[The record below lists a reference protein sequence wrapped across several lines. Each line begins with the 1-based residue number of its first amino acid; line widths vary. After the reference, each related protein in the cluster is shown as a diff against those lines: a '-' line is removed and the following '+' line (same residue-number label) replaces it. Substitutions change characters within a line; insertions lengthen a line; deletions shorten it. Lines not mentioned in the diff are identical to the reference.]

1 MAPIREQINGVC
13 ASSKSGTQG
22 VEWGRR
28 GPIVRSQA
36 KEGRGSPEDE
46 NHRHAPCLEIVANA
60 KYKKRGRM
68 LPPICLCEH
77 ETSVE
82 FVLIEHGGR
91 SRLSDELMNE
101 PFEVPLNYTFA
112 LDCMSLENS
121 VQAGLRGGSLIPTVE
136 DFHPI
141 IAHAGNVVVVKIN
154 KGNVANVDH
163 LGVAALPVAG
173 ITDGVVHLLFDLTHE
188 RCPVICVQYGREWGA
203 FQPLVCHLFNWH
215 TESARC

>member
-1 MAPIREQINGVC
+1 MI
-13 ASSKSGTQG
+13 
-22 VEWGRR
+22 
-28 GPIVRSQA
+28 RSQA
-36 KEGRGSPEDE
+36 KEGRGSPDDD
-46 NHRHAPCLEIVANA
+46 NHRHSPSHKIMADA

-121 VQAGLRGGSLIPTVE
+121 IQAGFGGFSLMPTVE

-141 IAHAGNVVVVKIN
+141 ITHAGNVVVVKIN
-154 KGNVANVDH
+154 KRNVANVDH
-163 LGVAALPVAG
+163 LGVAALP
-173 ITDGVVHLLFDLTHE
+173 ITGSIDGVVHLLFDLTHGG
-188 RCPVICVQYGREWGA
+188 V
-203 FQPLVCHLFNWH
+203 L
-215 TESARC
+215 